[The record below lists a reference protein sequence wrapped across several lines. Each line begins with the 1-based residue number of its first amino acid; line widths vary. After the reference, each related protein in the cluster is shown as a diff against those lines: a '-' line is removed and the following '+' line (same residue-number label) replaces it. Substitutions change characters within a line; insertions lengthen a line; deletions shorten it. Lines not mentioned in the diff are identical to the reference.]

1 METFICISHI
11 IWILQ
16 LFSNGLV
23 LYPVHRLVQLIS
35 KHVPVYYY
43 QFTYVGRYSVTRYP
57 DGDLRPV
64 HVDDMLYLFVM
75 NIFAPA
81 YGPND
86 PESLTIERMTRLW
99 TQFALTGYTANSFN
113 RTFILLS

>member
-1 METFICISHI
+1 M
-11 IWILQ
+11 
-16 LFSNGLV
+16 
-23 LYPVHRLVQLIS
+23 
-35 KHVPVYYY
+35 PVYYY
-43 QFTYVGRYSVTRYP
+43 QFAYVGRYTVTRYP

-86 PESLTIERMTRLW
+86 PESVTIERMTRLW
-99 TQFALTGYTANSFN
+99 TQFALTGYTEILFIRSNSMVLITCFPDDQIAI
-113 RTFILLS
+113 RMEGMTRIRGM